1 MIFLVPVAWAL
12 HLTHQNDV
20 IVFVF
25 TFLSVIPLANL
36 LSFATEQLA
45 LRVGEAIGG
54 LLNASFGNAV
64 EVCLFLFP
72 FSIDIDAVHA
82 APDLDPR
89 TRQRRYSPSASK
101 YDWKYPIQHT
111 ARPRHVL
118 FRRWSQVPR
127 AAVSGRRVA
136 VADQFVGHQYRRY
149 HPSCR

>member
-1 MIFLVPVAWAL
+1 MIPDGRRVSLIRSSVGVSIFSSLETSTDPPDAGSYFNLMIFLVPVAWAL

-64 EVCLFLFP
+64 EVCLLLSRF
-72 FSIDIDAVHA
+72 D
-82 APDLDPR
+82 
-89 TRQRRYSPSASK
+89 
-101 YDWKYPIQHT
+101 
-111 ARPRHVL
+111 
-118 FRRWSQVPR
+118 
-127 AAVSGRRVA
+127 
-136 VADQFVGHQYRRY
+136 
-149 HPSCR
+149 

>member
-1 MIFLVPVAWAL
+1 MSHLFLSPSKQVLIPLGAGSYFNLMIFLVPVAWAL

-64 EVCLFLFP
+64 EVCSSPLAFR
-72 FSIDIDAVHA
+72 SI
-82 APDLDPR
+82 L
-89 TRQRRYSPSASK
+89 TPS
-101 YDWKYPIQHT
+101 
-111 ARPRHVL
+111 V
-118 FRRWSQVPR
+118 
-127 AAVSGRRVA
+127 
-136 VADQFVGHQYRRY
+136 
-149 HPSCR
+149 

>member
-64 EVCLFLFP
+64 EVCSSPLAFR
-72 FSIDIDAVHA
+72 SI
-82 APDLDPR
+82 L
-89 TRQRRYSPSASK
+89 TPS
-101 YDWKYPIQHT
+101 
-111 ARPRHVL
+111 V
-118 FRRWSQVPR
+118 
-127 AAVSGRRVA
+127 
-136 VADQFVGHQYRRY
+136 
-149 HPSCR
+149 